1 MNRMFWKGKKVFLTG
16 HTGFK
21 GSWISLW
28 LQNCGA
34 ILTGYSL
41 APNSK
46 LNLFDL
52 ALVGNEMK
60 SVIGDIRDFEKLKKT
75 INDFS
80 PEIVIHMAAQ
90 PLVRSSYQNPIDTYS
105 TNVMGTVNLF
115 EAVRKTESVKAVVNV
130 TSDKC
135 YENNEKIVGYSEND
149 PIGGKDPYSSSKGCS
164 ELVTN
169 AYRNSF
175 FNSLGSAKVA
185 SVRAGNVIGGGDWA
199 EDRLIPDILR
209 SFQKKTPV
217 LIRNPN
223 ALRPWQHVLEPLS
236 GYLLLIEQLYLNTD
250 EFASGWNFGPIDDDV
265 KPVTTIVEY
274 LINKWNHKQGYI
286 NDNSTQPFESQILK
300 LDISKARNLLDW
312 KPKWNLFKALDSIV
326 EWHKAH
332 LDSEDMR
339 YLTLKQIQEFEEK

>member
-1 MNRMFWKGKKVFLTG
+1 MNRIFWKDKKVFLTG

-28 LQNCGA
+28 LQNSGA

-52 ALVGNEMK
+52 AHVGNGMR
-60 SVIGDIRDFEKLKKT
+60 SIIGDIRDLKKFEKTMK
-75 INDFS
+75 DFS

-90 PLVRSSYQNPIDTYS
+90 PLVRSSYQNPVDTYNV
-105 TNVMGTVNLF
+105 NVMGTVNLF
-115 EAVRKTESVKAVVNV
+115 EAIRKTDSVKAVINV

-135 YENNEKIVGYSEND
+135 YENKETILGYSEND
-149 PIGGKDPYSSSKGCS
+149 TIGGKDPYSNSKGCS

-175 FNSLGSAKVA
+175 FNSLEFPKIAT
-185 SVRAGNVIGGGDWA
+185 VRAGNVIGGGDWA

-209 SFQKKTPV
+209 SFQKKIPV
-217 LIRNPN
+217 LIRNN
-223 ALRPWQHVLEPLS
+223 DAVRPWQHVLDPLS
-236 GYLLLIEQLYLNTD
+236 GYLLLTEKLFSKNDNYAN
-250 EFASGWNFGPIDDDV
+250 GWNVGPNDDDL
-265 KPVTTIVEY
+265 KPVSTIVEY
-274 LINKWNHKQGYI
+274 LIDKLKHKQSYKK
-286 NDNSTQPFESQILK
+286 DNSLQPFESQILK
-300 LDISKARNLLDW
+300 LNISKARNELGW

-326 EWHKAH
+326 DWHKAF
-332 LDSEDMR
+332 LDGKDMK
-339 YLTLKQIQEFEEK
+339 YLTLKQILEYEKN